1 MQQIKTI
8 IYTIL
13 IISTQLLFAQN
24 SGEKEKSAAR
34 RFADS
39 LYYIHTIKP
48 TLKNNQNIK
57 DTSNTSNT
65 TDTKIDLKK
74 TSEAKTDVKST
85 YTSDNAKIPSSTLYE
100 STWYNERVKVPNFSF
115 KDIPDEI
122 VLRLIDPDKG
132 QNFCFPIKKRKSSS
146 YGWRWGRPH
155 SGIDIALK
163 VGDSIY
169 AAFDGVVRLAKYN
182 GGYGNCIVIRHH
194 NNLETL
200 YGHLSKISVKI
211 GQEVKAGDVIGL
223 GGNTGRSTGPH
234 LHFECRL
241 MYACFDPEWIFDL
254 ETYNIKTSFLRI
266 DKTYF
271 GVESSQQK
279 ANKKQQKSKLSKVDT
294 YFEGK
299 PYISPNTL
307 IAKEMERVKKGEI
320 PQYNFK
326 SQKQNTNTKAGHQY
340 IVAKK
345 GERLKDIA
353 KRFKITLEELKKLN
367 PTIKDNVLKEKTK
380 IRIK

>member
-1 MQQIKTI
+1 MNSRKLIL
-8 IYTIL
+8 YTVL
-13 IISTQLLFAQN
+13 FLASFVSFAQN
-24 SGEKEKSAAR
+24 SEKKEKSAAR

-39 LYYIHTIKP
+39 LYYVHSIKP
-48 TLKNNQNIK
+48 QQKQQQKQEENA
-57 DTSNTSNT
+57 
-65 TDTKIDLKK
+65 KIDLSK
-74 TSEAKTDVKST
+74 TKDAKTNVKSA
-85 YTSDNAKIPSSTLYE
+85 YTSKSAKIPSSTLYE
-100 STWYNERVKVPNFSF
+100 STWYNERVKVPTFSF
-115 KDIPDEI
+115 RDVPDEI

-132 QNFCFPIKKRKSSS
+132 QNFCFPIKKIKSSS

-155 SGIDIALK
+155 SGIDIALN
-163 VGDSIY
+163 VGDPIH

-182 GGYGNCIVIRHH
+182 GGYGNCIVIRHY

-200 YGHLSKISVKI
+200 YGHLSKINVKV

-254 ETYNIKTSFLRI
+254 ETYSIKTSFLRI

-279 ANKKQQKSKLSKVDT
+279 ANRKTQKSKLSKVDKC
-294 YFEGK
+294 FENK
-299 PYISPNTL
+299 PYISPSTL
-307 IAKEMERVKKGEI
+307 IAKERKKIKAGEI
-320 PQYNFK
+320 PQY
-326 SQKQNTNTKAGHQY
+326 SVQTQKNDSSTKAGQQF
-340 IVAKK
+340 IVGNK
-345 GERLKDIA
+345 GEKLKDIA
-353 KRFKITLEELKKLN
+353 KRFNIPLESLKKMN
-367 PTIKDNVLKEKTK
+367 PSIKTTTLKEKTK

>member
-1 MQQIKTI
+1 MNSKKLIL
-8 IYTIL
+8 YTVL
-13 IISTQLLFAQN
+13 FLASFVSFAQN
-24 SGEKEKSAAR
+24 SEKKEKSAAR

-39 LYYIHTIKP
+39 LYYVHSIKP
-48 TLKNNQNIK
+48 QQKQQQKQEENA
-57 DTSNTSNT
+57 
-65 TDTKIDLKK
+65 KIDLSK
-74 TSEAKTDVKST
+74 TKDAKTNVKSA
-85 YTSDNAKIPSSTLYE
+85 YTSKNAKIPSSTLYE
-100 STWYNERVKVPNFSF
+100 STWYNERVKVPTFSF
-115 KDIPDEI
+115 KDVPDEI

-132 QNFCFPIKKRKSSS
+132 QNFCFPIKKIKSSS

-155 SGIDIALK
+155 SGIDIALN
-163 VGDSIY
+163 VGDPIH

-182 GGYGNCIVIRHH
+182 GGYGNCIVIRHY

-200 YGHLSKISVKI
+200 YGHLSKINVKV

-254 ETYNIKTSFLRI
+254 ETYSIKTSFLRI

-271 GVESSQQK
+271 GVESSQQR
-279 ANKKQQKSKLSKVDT
+279 ANKKTQKSKLSKVDKC
-294 YFEGK
+294 FENK

-307 IAKEMERVKKGEI
+307 IAKERKKIKAGEI
-320 PQYNFK
+320 PQY
-326 SQKQNTNTKAGHQY
+326 SVQTQKNDSSTKAGQQF
-340 IVAKK
+340 IVGNK
-345 GERLKDIA
+345 GEKLKDIA
-353 KRFKITLEELKKLN
+353 KRFNIPLESLKKMN
-367 PTIKDNVLKEKTK
+367 PNIKTTTLKEKTK

>member
-1 MQQIKTI
+1 MNSRKLIL
-8 IYTIL
+8 YTVL
-13 IISTQLLFAQN
+13 FLASFVSFAQN
-24 SGEKEKSAAR
+24 SEKKEKSAAR

-39 LYYIHTIKP
+39 LYYVHSIKP
-48 TLKNNQNIK
+48 QQKQQQKQEENA
-57 DTSNTSNT
+57 
-65 TDTKIDLKK
+65 KIDLSK
-74 TSEAKTDVKST
+74 TKDAKTNVKSA
-85 YTSDNAKIPSSTLYE
+85 YTSKSAKIPSSTLYE
-100 STWYNERVKVPNFSF
+100 STWYNERVKVPTFSF
-115 KDIPDEI
+115 RDVPDEI

-132 QNFCFPIKKRKSSS
+132 QNFCFPIKKIKSSS

-155 SGIDIALK
+155 SGIDIALN
-163 VGDSIY
+163 VGDPIH

-182 GGYGNCIVIRHH
+182 GGYGNCIVIRHY

-200 YGHLSKISVKI
+200 YGHLSKINVKV

-254 ETYNIKTSFLRI
+254 ETYSIKTSFLRI

-279 ANKKQQKSKLSKVDT
+279 ANKKTQKSKLSKVDKC
-294 YFEGK
+294 FENK
-299 PYISPNTL
+299 PYISPSTL
-307 IAKEMERVKKGEI
+307 IAKERKKIKAGEI
-320 PQYNFK
+320 PQY
-326 SQKQNTNTKAGHQY
+326 SVQTQKNDSSTKAGQQF
-340 IVAKK
+340 IVGNK
-345 GERLKDIA
+345 GEKLKDIA
-353 KRFKITLEELKKLN
+353 KRFNIPLESLKKMN
-367 PTIKDNVLKEKTK
+367 PNIKTTTLKEKTK

>member
-1 MQQIKTI
+1 MNSRKLIL
-8 IYTIL
+8 YTVL
-13 IISTQLLFAQN
+13 FLASFVSFAQN
-24 SGEKEKSAAR
+24 SEKKEKSAAR

-39 LYYIHTIKP
+39 LYYVHSIKP
-48 TLKNNQNIK
+48 QQKQQQKQEENA
-57 DTSNTSNT
+57 
-65 TDTKIDLKK
+65 KIDLSK
-74 TSEAKTDVKST
+74 TKDAKTNVKSA
-85 YTSDNAKIPSSTLYE
+85 YTSKSAKIPSSTLYE
-100 STWYNERVKVPNFSF
+100 STWYNERVKVPTFSF
-115 KDIPDEI
+115 RDVPDEI

-132 QNFCFPIKKRKSSS
+132 QNFCFPIKKIKSSS

-155 SGIDIALK
+155 SGIDIALN
-163 VGDSIY
+163 VGDPIH

-182 GGYGNCIVIRHH
+182 GGYGNCIVIRHY

-200 YGHLSKISVKI
+200 YGHLSKINVKV

-254 ETYNIKTSFLRI
+254 ETYSIKTSFLRI

-279 ANKKQQKSKLSKVDT
+279 ANKKTQKSKLSKVDKC
-294 YFEGK
+294 FENK

-307 IAKEMERVKKGEI
+307 IAKERKKIKAGEI
-320 PQYNFK
+320 PQY
-326 SQKQNTNTKAGHQY
+326 SVQTQKNDSSTKAGQQF
-340 IVAKK
+340 IVGNK
-345 GERLKDIA
+345 GEKLKDIA
-353 KRFKITLEELKKLN
+353 KRFNIPLESLKKMN
-367 PTIKDNVLKEKTK
+367 PSIKTTTLKEKTK

>member
-1 MQQIKTI
+1 MNSKKLIL
-8 IYTIL
+8 YTVL
-13 IISTQLLFAQN
+13 FLASFVSFAQN
-24 SGEKEKSAAR
+24 SEKKEKSAAR

-39 LYYIHTIKP
+39 LYYVHSIKP
-48 TLKNNQNIK
+48 QQKQQQKQEENA
-57 DTSNTSNT
+57 
-65 TDTKIDLKK
+65 KIDLSK
-74 TSEAKTDVKST
+74 TKDAKTNVKSA
-85 YTSDNAKIPSSTLYE
+85 YTSKSAKIPSSTLYE
-100 STWYNERVKVPNFSF
+100 STWYNERVKVPTFSF
-115 KDIPDEI
+115 RDVPDEI

-132 QNFCFPIKKRKSSS
+132 QNFCFPIKKIKSSS

-155 SGIDIALK
+155 SGIDIALN
-163 VGDSIY
+163 VGDPIH

-182 GGYGNCIVIRHH
+182 GGYGNCIVIRHY

-200 YGHLSKISVKI
+200 YGHLSKINVKV

-254 ETYNIKTSFLRI
+254 ETYSIKTSFLRI

-279 ANKKQQKSKLSKVDT
+279 ANKKTQKSKLSKVDK
-294 YFEGK
+294 YFENK

-307 IAKEMERVKKGEI
+307 IAKERKKIKAGEI
-320 PQYNFK
+320 PQY
-326 SQKQNTNTKAGHQY
+326 SVQTQKNNSSTKAGQQF
-340 IVAKK
+340 IVGNK
-345 GERLKDIA
+345 GEKLKDIA
-353 KRFKITLEELKKLN
+353 KRFNIPLESLKKMN
-367 PTIKDNVLKEKTK
+367 PSIKTTTLKEKTK

>member
-1 MQQIKTI
+1 MNSKKLIL
-8 IYTIL
+8 YTVL
-13 IISTQLLFAQN
+13 FLASFVSFAQN
-24 SGEKEKSAAR
+24 SEKKEKSAAR

-39 LYYIHTIKP
+39 LYYIHSIKP
-48 TLKNNQNIK
+48 QQKQQQKQEENA
-57 DTSNTSNT
+57 
-65 TDTKIDLKK
+65 KIDLSK
-74 TSEAKTDVKST
+74 TKEAKTNVKSA
-85 YTSDNAKIPSSTLYE
+85 YTSKSAKIPSSTLYE
-100 STWYNERVKVPNFSF
+100 STWYNERVKVPTFSF
-115 KDIPDEI
+115 RDVPDEI

-132 QNFCFPIKKRKSSS
+132 QNFCFPIKKIKSSS

-155 SGIDIALK
+155 SGIDIALN
-163 VGDSIY
+163 VGDPIH

-182 GGYGNCIVIRHH
+182 GGYGNCIVIRHY

-200 YGHLSKISVKI
+200 YGHLSKINVKV

-254 ETYNIKTSFLRI
+254 ETYSIKTSFLRI

-279 ANKKQQKSKLSKVDT
+279 ANKKTQKSKLSKVDKC
-294 YFEGK
+294 FENK

-307 IAKEMERVKKGEI
+307 IAKERKKIKAGEI
-320 PQYNFK
+320 PQY
-326 SQKQNTNTKAGHQY
+326 SVQTQKNDSSTKAGQQF
-340 IVAKK
+340 IVGNK
-345 GERLKDIA
+345 GEKLKDIA
-353 KRFKITLEELKKLN
+353 KRFNIPLESLKKMN
-367 PTIKDNVLKEKTK
+367 PNIKTTTLKEKTK

>member
-1 MQQIKTI
+1 MNIQKI
-8 IYTIL
+8 ILYLT
-13 IISTQLLFAQN
+13 LLLVSVFSFAQN
-24 SGEKEKSAAR
+24 NEKKEKSAAR

-48 TLKNNQNIK
+48 QKQQEKKQELEG
-57 DTSNTSNT
+57 
-65 TDTKIDLKK
+65 KIDLTK
-74 TSEAKTDVKST
+74 TQEAKTNIKPNFITNDS
-85 YTSDNAKIPSSTLYE
+85 KIPSSTLYE
-100 STWYNERVKVPNFSF
+100 STWYTERVKVPNFSI
-115 KDIPDEI
+115 KNVPDEV
-122 VLRLIDPDKG
+122 VLRLINPDKG

-155 SGIDIALK
+155 SGIDIALN
-163 VGDSIY
+163 VGDSIH

-182 GGYGNCIVIRHH
+182 GGYGNCIVIRHY

-200 YGHLSKISVKI
+200 YGHLSKINVKV

-271 GVESSQQK
+271 GVESSEQK
-279 ANKKQQKSKLSKVDT
+279 ANKKTQKSKLSKVNV
-294 YFEGK
+294 YFENK
-299 PYISPNTL
+299 PYIKPATI
-307 IAKEMERVKKGEI
+307 IAKEMARIKKGEI
-320 PQYNFK
+320 PQYNVRTSK
-326 SQKQNTNTKAGHQY
+326 SNQSNRAGQQF

-353 KRFKITLEELKKLN
+353 RRFKVSFEELKKMN
-367 PTIKDNVLKEKTK
+367 PTIKTNVLQEETK

>member
-1 MQQIKTI
+1 MNSKKLIL
-8 IYTIL
+8 YTVL
-13 IISTQLLFAQN
+13 FLASFVSFAQN
-24 SGEKEKSAAR
+24 SEKKEKSAAR

-39 LYYIHTIKP
+39 LYYVHSIKP
-48 TLKNNQNIK
+48 QQKQQQKQEENA
-57 DTSNTSNT
+57 
-65 TDTKIDLKK
+65 KIDLSK
-74 TSEAKTDVKST
+74 TKEAKTNVKSA
-85 YTSDNAKIPSSTLYE
+85 YTSKSAKIPSSTLYE
-100 STWYNERVKVPNFSF
+100 STWYNERVKVPTFSF
-115 KDIPDEI
+115 RDVPDEI

-132 QNFCFPIKKRKSSS
+132 QNFCFPIKKIKSSS

-155 SGIDIALK
+155 SGIDIALN
-163 VGDSIY
+163 VGDPIH

-182 GGYGNCIVIRHH
+182 GGYGNCIVIRHY

-200 YGHLSKISVKI
+200 YGHLSKINVKV

-254 ETYNIKTSFLRI
+254 ETYSIKTSFLRI

-279 ANKKQQKSKLSKVDT
+279 ANKKTQKSKLSKVDKC
-294 YFEGK
+294 FENK
-299 PYISPNTL
+299 PYISPSTL
-307 IAKEMERVKKGEI
+307 IAKERKKIKAGEI
-320 PQYNFK
+320 PQY
-326 SQKQNTNTKAGHQY
+326 SVQTQKNDSSTKAGQQF
-340 IVAKK
+340 IVGNK
-345 GERLKDIA
+345 GEKLKDIA
-353 KRFKITLEELKKLN
+353 KRFNIPLESLKKMN
-367 PTIKDNVLKEKTK
+367 PNIKTTTLKEKTK

>member
-1 MQQIKTI
+1 MNSKKLIL
-8 IYTIL
+8 YTVL
-13 IISTQLLFAQN
+13 FLASFVSFAQN
-24 SGEKEKSAAR
+24 SEKKEKSAAR

-39 LYYIHTIKP
+39 LYYVHSIKP
-48 TLKNNQNIK
+48 QQKQQQKQEENA
-57 DTSNTSNT
+57 
-65 TDTKIDLKK
+65 KIDLSK
-74 TSEAKTDVKST
+74 TKDAKTNVKSA
-85 YTSDNAKIPSSTLYE
+85 YTSKSAKIPSSTLYE
-100 STWYNERVKVPNFSF
+100 STWYNERVKVPTFSF
-115 KDIPDEI
+115 RDVPDEI

-132 QNFCFPIKKRKSSS
+132 QNFCFPIKKIKSSS

-155 SGIDIALK
+155 SGIDIALN
-163 VGDSIY
+163 VGDPIH

-182 GGYGNCIVIRHH
+182 GGYGNCIVIRHY

-200 YGHLSKISVKI
+200 YGHLSKINVKV

-254 ETYNIKTSFLRI
+254 ETYSIKTSFLRI

-279 ANKKQQKSKLSKVDT
+279 ANKKTQKSKLSKVDKC
-294 YFEGK
+294 FENK

-307 IAKEMERVKKGEI
+307 IAKERKKIKAGEI
-320 PQYNFK
+320 PQY
-326 SQKQNTNTKAGHQY
+326 SVQTQKNNSSTKAGQQF
-340 IVAKK
+340 IVGNK
-345 GERLKDIA
+345 GEKLKDIA
-353 KRFKITLEELKKLN
+353 KRFNIPLESLKKMN
-367 PTIKDNVLKEKTK
+367 PNIKTTTLKEKTK

>member
-1 MQQIKTI
+1 MNSKKLIL
-8 IYTIL
+8 YTVL
-13 IISTQLLFAQN
+13 FLASFVSFAQN
-24 SGEKEKSAAR
+24 SEKKEKSAAR

-39 LYYIHTIKP
+39 LYYVHSIKP
-48 TLKNNQNIK
+48 QQKQQQKQEENA
-57 DTSNTSNT
+57 
-65 TDTKIDLKK
+65 KIDLSK
-74 TSEAKTDVKST
+74 TKDAKTNVKSA
-85 YTSDNAKIPSSTLYE
+85 YTSKSAKIPSSTLYE
-100 STWYNERVKVPNFSF
+100 STWYNERVKVPTFSF
-115 KDIPDEI
+115 RDVPDEI

-132 QNFCFPIKKRKSSS
+132 QNFCFPIKKIKSSS

-155 SGIDIALK
+155 SGIDIALN
-163 VGDSIY
+163 VGDPIH

-182 GGYGNCIVIRHH
+182 GGYGNCIVIRHY

-200 YGHLSKISVKI
+200 YGHLSKINVKV

-254 ETYNIKTSFLRI
+254 ETYSIKTSFLRI

-279 ANKKQQKSKLSKVDT
+279 ANKKTQKSKLSKVDK
-294 YFEGK
+294 YFENK
-299 PYISPNTL
+299 PYISPSTL
-307 IAKEMERVKKGEI
+307 IAKERKKIKAGEI
-320 PQYNFK
+320 PQY
-326 SQKQNTNTKAGHQY
+326 SVQTQKNDSSTKAGQQF
-340 IVAKK
+340 IVGNK
-345 GERLKDIA
+345 GEKLKDIA
-353 KRFKITLEELKKLN
+353 KRFNIPLESLKKMN
-367 PTIKDNVLKEKTK
+367 PSIKTTTLKEKTK

>member
-1 MQQIKTI
+1 MNSKKLIL
-8 IYTIL
+8 YTVL
-13 IISTQLLFAQN
+13 FLASFVSFAQN
-24 SGEKEKSAAR
+24 SEKKEKSAAR

-39 LYYIHTIKP
+39 LYYVHSIKP
-48 TLKNNQNIK
+48 QQKQQQKQEENA
-57 DTSNTSNT
+57 
-65 TDTKIDLKK
+65 KIDLSK
-74 TSEAKTDVKST
+74 TKDAKTNVKSA
-85 YTSDNAKIPSSTLYE
+85 YTSKNAKIPSSTLYE
-100 STWYNERVKVPNFSF
+100 STWYNERVKVPTFSF
-115 KDIPDEI
+115 RDVPDEI

-132 QNFCFPIKKRKSSS
+132 QNFCFPIKKIKSSS

-155 SGIDIALK
+155 SGIDIALN
-163 VGDSIY
+163 VGDPIH

-182 GGYGNCIVIRHH
+182 GGYGNCIVIRHY

-200 YGHLSKISVKI
+200 YGHLSKINVKV

-254 ETYNIKTSFLRI
+254 ETYSIKTSFLRI

-279 ANKKQQKSKLSKVDT
+279 ANKKTQKSKLSKVDKC
-294 YFEGK
+294 FENK

-307 IAKEMERVKKGEI
+307 IAKERKKIKAGEI
-320 PQYNFK
+320 PQY
-326 SQKQNTNTKAGHQY
+326 SVQTQKNESSTKAGQQF
-340 IVAKK
+340 IVGNK
-345 GERLKDIA
+345 GEKLKDIA
-353 KRFKITLEELKKLN
+353 KRFNIPLESLKKMN
-367 PTIKDNVLKEKTK
+367 PSIKTTTLKEKTK

>member
-1 MQQIKTI
+1 MNNKRL
-8 IYTIL
+8 IL
-13 IISTQLLFAQN
+13 YLTVLLLSVVSFAQN
-24 SGEKEKSAAR
+24 NEKKEKSASR

-39 LYYIHTIKP
+39 LYYVHSIKP
-48 TLKNNQNIK
+48 QQKQQQKQEENA
-57 DTSNTSNT
+57 
-65 TDTKIDLKK
+65 KIDLSK
-74 TSEAKTDVKST
+74 TKDAKTNVKSA
-85 YTSDNAKIPSSTLYE
+85 YTSKSAKIPSSTLYE
-100 STWYNERVKVPNFSF
+100 STWYNERVKVPTFSF
-115 KDIPDEI
+115 RDVPDEI

-132 QNFCFPIKKRKSSS
+132 QNFCFPIKKIKSSS

-155 SGIDIALK
+155 SGIDIALN
-163 VGDSIY
+163 VGDPIH

-182 GGYGNCIVIRHH
+182 GGYGNCIVIRHY

-200 YGHLSKISVKI
+200 YGHLSKINVKV

-254 ETYNIKTSFLRI
+254 ETYSIKTSFLRI

-279 ANKKQQKSKLSKVDT
+279 ANKKTQKSKLSKVDK
-294 YFEGK
+294 YFENK
-299 PYISPNTL
+299 PYISPSTL
-307 IAKEMERVKKGEI
+307 IAKERKKIKAGEI
-320 PQYNFK
+320 PQY
-326 SQKQNTNTKAGHQY
+326 SVQTQKNDSSTKAGQQF
-340 IVAKK
+340 IVGNK
-345 GERLKDIA
+345 GEKLKDIA
-353 KRFKITLEELKKLN
+353 KRFNIPLESLKKMN
-367 PTIKDNVLKEKTK
+367 PNIKTTTLKEKTK

>member
-1 MQQIKTI
+1 MNNKKL
-8 IYTIL
+8 IL
-13 IISTQLLFAQN
+13 YLALLLVSIFSFAQN
-24 SGEKEKSAAR
+24 NEKKEKSAAR

-39 LYYIHTIKP
+39 LYYVHSIKP
-48 TLKNNQNIK
+48 QQKQQQKQEENA
-57 DTSNTSNT
+57 
-65 TDTKIDLKK
+65 KIDLSK
-74 TSEAKTDVKST
+74 TKDAKTNVKSA
-85 YTSDNAKIPSSTLYE
+85 YTSKSAKIPSSTLYE
-100 STWYNERVKVPNFSF
+100 STWYNERVKVPTFSF
-115 KDIPDEI
+115 RDVPDEI

-132 QNFCFPIKKRKSSS
+132 QNFCFPIKKIKSSS

-155 SGIDIALK
+155 SGIDIALN
-163 VGDSIY
+163 VGDPIH

-182 GGYGNCIVIRHH
+182 GGYGNCIVIRHY

-200 YGHLSKISVKI
+200 YGHLSKINVKV

-254 ETYNIKTSFLRI
+254 ETYSIKTSFLRI

-279 ANKKQQKSKLSKVDT
+279 ANKKTQKSKLSKVDK
-294 YFEGK
+294 YFENK

-307 IAKEMERVKKGEI
+307 IAKERKKIKAGEI
-320 PQYNFK
+320 PQY
-326 SQKQNTNTKAGHQY
+326 SVQTQKNDSSTKAGQQF
-340 IVAKK
+340 IVGNK
-345 GERLKDIA
+345 GEKLKDIA
-353 KRFKITLEELKKLN
+353 KRFNIPLESLKKMN
-367 PTIKDNVLKEKTK
+367 PNIKTTTLKEKTK

>member
-1 MQQIKTI
+1 MNSRKLIL
-8 IYTIL
+8 YTVL
-13 IISTQLLFAQN
+13 FLASFVSFAQN
-24 SGEKEKSAAR
+24 SEKKEKSAAR

-39 LYYIHTIKP
+39 LYYVHSIKP
-48 TLKNNQNIK
+48 QQKQQQKQEENA
-57 DTSNTSNT
+57 
-65 TDTKIDLKK
+65 KIDLSK
-74 TSEAKTDVKST
+74 TKEAKTNVKSA
-85 YTSDNAKIPSSTLYE
+85 YTSKNAKIPSSTLYE
-100 STWYNERVKVPNFSF
+100 STWYNERVKVPTFSF
-115 KDIPDEI
+115 RDVPDEI

-132 QNFCFPIKKRKSSS
+132 QNFCFPIKKIKSSS

-155 SGIDIALK
+155 SGIDIALN
-163 VGDSIY
+163 VGDPIH

-182 GGYGNCIVIRHH
+182 GGYGNCIVIRHY

-200 YGHLSKISVKI
+200 YGHLSKINVKV

-254 ETYNIKTSFLRI
+254 ETYSIKTSFLRI

-279 ANKKQQKSKLSKVDT
+279 ANKKTQKSKLSKVDKC
-294 YFEGK
+294 FENK

-307 IAKEMERVKKGEI
+307 IAKERKKIKAGEI
-320 PQYNFK
+320 PQY
-326 SQKQNTNTKAGHQY
+326 SVQTQKNDSSTKAGQQF
-340 IVAKK
+340 IVGNK
-345 GERLKDIA
+345 GEKLKDIA
-353 KRFKITLEELKKLN
+353 KRFNIPLESLKKMN
-367 PTIKDNVLKEKTK
+367 PSIKTTTLKEKTK

>member
-1 MQQIKTI
+1 MNSRKLIL
-8 IYTIL
+8 YTVL
-13 IISTQLLFAQN
+13 FLASFVSFAQN
-24 SGEKEKSAAR
+24 SEKKEKSAAR

-39 LYYIHTIKP
+39 LYYVHSIKP
-48 TLKNNQNIK
+48 QQKQQQKQEENA
-57 DTSNTSNT
+57 
-65 TDTKIDLKK
+65 KIDLSK
-74 TSEAKTDVKST
+74 TKEAKTNVKSA
-85 YTSDNAKIPSSTLYE
+85 YTSKNAKIPSSTLYE
-100 STWYNERVKVPNFSF
+100 STWYNERVKVPTFSF
-115 KDIPDEI
+115 KDVPDEI

-132 QNFCFPIKKRKSSS
+132 QNFCFPIKKIKSSS

-155 SGIDIALK
+155 SGIDIALN
-163 VGDSIY
+163 VGDPIH

-182 GGYGNCIVIRHH
+182 GGYGNCIVIRHY

-200 YGHLSKISVKI
+200 YGHLSKINVKV

-254 ETYNIKTSFLRI
+254 ETYSIKTSFLRI

-279 ANKKQQKSKLSKVDT
+279 ANKKTQKSKLSKVDKC
-294 YFEGK
+294 FENK

-307 IAKEMERVKKGEI
+307 IAKERKKIKAGEI
-320 PQYNFK
+320 PQY
-326 SQKQNTNTKAGHQY
+326 SVQTQKNNSSTKAGQQF
-340 IVAKK
+340 IVGNK
-345 GERLKDIA
+345 GEKLKDIA
-353 KRFKITLEELKKLN
+353 KRFNIPLESLKKMN
-367 PTIKDNVLKEKTK
+367 PNIKTTTLKEKTK

>member
-1 MQQIKTI
+1 MNSRKLIL
-8 IYTIL
+8 YTVL
-13 IISTQLLFAQN
+13 FLASFVSFAQN
-24 SGEKEKSAAR
+24 SEKKEKSAAR

-39 LYYIHTIKP
+39 LYYVHSIKP
-48 TLKNNQNIK
+48 QQKQQQKQEENA
-57 DTSNTSNT
+57 
-65 TDTKIDLKK
+65 KIDLSK
-74 TSEAKTDVKST
+74 TKDAKTNVKSA
-85 YTSDNAKIPSSTLYE
+85 YTSKSAKIPSSTLYE
-100 STWYNERVKVPNFSF
+100 STWYNERVKVPTFSF
-115 KDIPDEI
+115 RDVPDEI

-132 QNFCFPIKKRKSSS
+132 QNFCFPIKKIKSSS

-155 SGIDIALK
+155 SGIDIALN
-163 VGDSIY
+163 VGDPIH

-182 GGYGNCIVIRHH
+182 GGYGNCIVIRHY

-200 YGHLSKISVKI
+200 YGHLSKINVKV

-254 ETYNIKTSFLRI
+254 ETYSIKTSFLRI

-279 ANKKQQKSKLSKVDT
+279 ANRKTQKSKLSKVDKC
-294 YFEGK
+294 FENK

-307 IAKEMERVKKGEI
+307 IAKERKKIKAGEI
-320 PQYNFK
+320 PQY
-326 SQKQNTNTKAGHQY
+326 SVQTQKNDSSTKAGQQF
-340 IVAKK
+340 IVGNK
-345 GERLKDIA
+345 GEKLKDIA
-353 KRFKITLEELKKLN
+353 KRFNIPLESLKKMN
-367 PTIKDNVLKEKTK
+367 PSIKTTTLKEKTK

>member
-1 MQQIKTI
+1 MNSRKLIL
-8 IYTIL
+8 YTVL
-13 IISTQLLFAQN
+13 FLASFVSFAQN
-24 SGEKEKSAAR
+24 SEKKEKSAAR

-39 LYYIHTIKP
+39 LYYVHSIKP
-48 TLKNNQNIK
+48 QQKQQQKQEENA
-57 DTSNTSNT
+57 
-65 TDTKIDLKK
+65 KIDLSK
-74 TSEAKTDVKST
+74 TKEAKTNVKSA
-85 YTSDNAKIPSSTLYE
+85 YTSKSAKIPSSTLYE
-100 STWYNERVKVPNFSF
+100 STWYNERVKVPTFSF
-115 KDIPDEI
+115 RDVPDEI

-132 QNFCFPIKKRKSSS
+132 QNFCFPIKKIKSSS

-155 SGIDIALK
+155 SGIDIALN
-163 VGDSIY
+163 VGDPIH

-182 GGYGNCIVIRHH
+182 GGYGNCIVIRHY

-200 YGHLSKISVKI
+200 YGHLSKINVKV

-254 ETYNIKTSFLRI
+254 ETYSIKTSFLRI

-279 ANKKQQKSKLSKVDT
+279 ANKKTQKSKLSKVDKC
-294 YFEGK
+294 FENK

-307 IAKEMERVKKGEI
+307 IAKERKKIKAGEI
-320 PQYNFK
+320 PQY
-326 SQKQNTNTKAGHQY
+326 SVQTQKNDSSTKAGQQF
-340 IVAKK
+340 IVGNK
-345 GERLKDIA
+345 GEKLKDIA
-353 KRFKITLEELKKLN
+353 KRFNIPLESLKKMN
-367 PTIKDNVLKEKTK
+367 PNIKTTTLKEKTK

>member
-1 MQQIKTI
+1 MNSKKLIL
-8 IYTIL
+8 YTVL
-13 IISTQLLFAQN
+13 FLASFVSFAQN
-24 SGEKEKSAAR
+24 SEKKEKSAAR

-39 LYYIHTIKP
+39 LYYIHSIKP
-48 TLKNNQNIK
+48 QQKQQQKQEENA
-57 DTSNTSNT
+57 
-65 TDTKIDLKK
+65 KIDLSK
-74 TSEAKTDVKST
+74 TKEAKTNVKSA
-85 YTSDNAKIPSSTLYE
+85 YTSKNAKIPSSTLYE
-100 STWYNERVKVPNFSF
+100 STWYNERVKVPTFSF
-115 KDIPDEI
+115 RDVPDEI

-132 QNFCFPIKKRKSSS
+132 QNFCFPIKKIKSSS

-155 SGIDIALK
+155 SGIDIALN
-163 VGDSIY
+163 VGDPIH

-182 GGYGNCIVIRHH
+182 GGYGNCIVIRHY

-200 YGHLSKISVKI
+200 YGHLSKINVKV

-254 ETYNIKTSFLRI
+254 ETYSIKTSFLRI

-279 ANKKQQKSKLSKVDT
+279 ANKKTQKSKLSKVDKC
-294 YFEGK
+294 FENK
-299 PYISPNTL
+299 PYISPSTL
-307 IAKEMERVKKGEI
+307 IAKERKKIKAGEI
-320 PQYNFK
+320 PQY
-326 SQKQNTNTKAGHQY
+326 SVQTQKNDSSTKAGQQF
-340 IVAKK
+340 IVGNK
-345 GERLKDIA
+345 GEKLKDIA
-353 KRFKITLEELKKLN
+353 KRFNIPLESLKKMN
-367 PTIKDNVLKEKTK
+367 PNIKTTTLKEKTK

>member
-1 MQQIKTI
+1 MNSRKLIL
-8 IYTIL
+8 YTVL
-13 IISTQLLFAQN
+13 FLASFVSFAQN
-24 SGEKEKSAAR
+24 SEKKEKSAAR

-39 LYYIHTIKP
+39 LYYVHSIKP
-48 TLKNNQNIK
+48 QQKQQQKQEENA
-57 DTSNTSNT
+57 
-65 TDTKIDLKK
+65 KIDLSK
-74 TSEAKTDVKST
+74 TKDAKTNVKSA
-85 YTSDNAKIPSSTLYE
+85 YTSKSAKIPSSTLYE
-100 STWYNERVKVPNFSF
+100 STWYNERVKVPTFSF
-115 KDIPDEI
+115 RDVPDEI

-132 QNFCFPIKKRKSSS
+132 QNFCFPIKKIKSSS

-155 SGIDIALK
+155 SGIDIALN
-163 VGDSIY
+163 VGDPIH

-182 GGYGNCIVIRHH
+182 GGYGNCIVIRHY

-200 YGHLSKISVKI
+200 YGHLSKINVKV

-254 ETYNIKTSFLRI
+254 ETYSIKTSFLRI

-279 ANKKQQKSKLSKVDT
+279 ANKKTQKSKLSKVDKC
-294 YFEGK
+294 FENK

-307 IAKEMERVKKGEI
+307 IAKERKKIKAGEI
-320 PQYNFK
+320 PQY
-326 SQKQNTNTKAGHQY
+326 SVQTQKNDSSTKAGQQF
-340 IVAKK
+340 IVGNK
-345 GERLKDIA
+345 GEKLKDIA
-353 KRFKITLEELKKLN
+353 KRFNIPLESLKKMN
-367 PTIKDNVLKEKTK
+367 PNIKTTTLKEKTK

>member
-1 MQQIKTI
+1 MNSKKLIL
-8 IYTIL
+8 YTVL
-13 IISTQLLFAQN
+13 FLASFVSFAQN
-24 SGEKEKSAAR
+24 SEKKEKSAAR

-39 LYYIHTIKP
+39 LYYVHSIKP
-48 TLKNNQNIK
+48 QQKQQQKQEENA
-57 DTSNTSNT
+57 
-65 TDTKIDLKK
+65 KIDLSK
-74 TSEAKTDVKST
+74 TKDAKTNVKSA
-85 YTSDNAKIPSSTLYE
+85 YTSKSAKIPSSTLYE
-100 STWYNERVKVPNFSF
+100 STWYNERVKVPTFSF
-115 KDIPDEI
+115 WDVPDEI

-132 QNFCFPIKKRKSSS
+132 QNFCFPIKKIKSSS

-155 SGIDIALK
+155 SGIDIALN
-163 VGDSIY
+163 VGDPIH

-182 GGYGNCIVIRHH
+182 GGYGNCIVIRHY

-200 YGHLSKISVKI
+200 YGHLSKINVKV

-254 ETYNIKTSFLRI
+254 ETYSIKTSFLRI

-279 ANKKQQKSKLSKVDT
+279 ANKKTQKSKLSKVDKC
-294 YFEGK
+294 FENK

-307 IAKEMERVKKGEI
+307 IAKERKKIKAGEI
-320 PQYNFK
+320 PQY
-326 SQKQNTNTKAGHQY
+326 SVQTQKNDSSTKAGQQF
-340 IVAKK
+340 IVGNK
-345 GERLKDIA
+345 GEKLKDIA
-353 KRFKITLEELKKLN
+353 KRFNIPLESLKKMN
-367 PTIKDNVLKEKTK
+367 PNIKTTTLKEKTK

>member
-1 MQQIKTI
+1 MNSKKLIL
-8 IYTIL
+8 YTVL
-13 IISTQLLFAQN
+13 FLASFVSFAQN
-24 SGEKEKSAAR
+24 SEKKEKSAAR

-39 LYYIHTIKP
+39 LYYVHSIKP
-48 TLKNNQNIK
+48 QQKQQQKQEENA
-57 DTSNTSNT
+57 
-65 TDTKIDLKK
+65 KIDLSK
-74 TSEAKTDVKST
+74 TKEAKTNVKSA
-85 YTSDNAKIPSSTLYE
+85 YTSKNAKIPSSTLYE
-100 STWYNERVKVPNFSF
+100 STWYNERVKVPTFSF
-115 KDIPDEI
+115 RDVPDEI

-132 QNFCFPIKKRKSSS
+132 QNFCFPIKKIKSSS

-155 SGIDIALK
+155 SGIDIALN
-163 VGDSIY
+163 VGDPIH

-182 GGYGNCIVIRHH
+182 GGYGNCIVIRHY

-200 YGHLSKISVKI
+200 YGHLSKINVKV

-254 ETYNIKTSFLRI
+254 ETYSIKTSFLRI

-279 ANKKQQKSKLSKVDT
+279 ANKKTQKSKLSKVDKC
-294 YFEGK
+294 FENK
-299 PYISPNTL
+299 PYISPSTL
-307 IAKEMERVKKGEI
+307 IAKERKKIKAGEI
-320 PQYNFK
+320 PQY
-326 SQKQNTNTKAGHQY
+326 SVQTQKNDSSTKAGQQF
-340 IVAKK
+340 IVGNK
-345 GERLKDIA
+345 GEKLKDIA
-353 KRFKITLEELKKLN
+353 KRFNIPLESLKKMN
-367 PTIKDNVLKEKTK
+367 PSIKTTTLKEKTK

>member
-1 MQQIKTI
+1 MNSKKLIL
-8 IYTIL
+8 YTVL
-13 IISTQLLFAQN
+13 FLASFVSFAQN
-24 SGEKEKSAAR
+24 SEKKEKSAAR

-39 LYYIHTIKP
+39 LYYVHSIKP
-48 TLKNNQNIK
+48 QQKQQQKQEENA
-57 DTSNTSNT
+57 
-65 TDTKIDLKK
+65 KIDLSK
-74 TSEAKTDVKST
+74 TKDAKTNVKSA
-85 YTSDNAKIPSSTLYE
+85 YTSKSAKIPSSTLYE
-100 STWYNERVKVPNFSF
+100 STWYNERVKVPTFSF
-115 KDIPDEI
+115 KDVPDEI

-132 QNFCFPIKKRKSSS
+132 QNFCFPIKKIKSSS

-155 SGIDIALK
+155 SGIDIALN
-163 VGDSIY
+163 VGDPIH

-182 GGYGNCIVIRHH
+182 GGYGNCIVIRHY

-200 YGHLSKISVKI
+200 YGHLSKINVKV

-254 ETYNIKTSFLRI
+254 ETYSIKTSFLRI

-279 ANKKQQKSKLSKVDT
+279 ANKKTQKSKLSKVDKC
-294 YFEGK
+294 FENK
-299 PYISPNTL
+299 PYISPSTL
-307 IAKEMERVKKGEI
+307 IAKERKKIKAGEI
-320 PQYNFK
+320 PQY
-326 SQKQNTNTKAGHQY
+326 SVQTQKNDSSTKAGQQF
-340 IVAKK
+340 IVGNK
-345 GERLKDIA
+345 GEKLKDIA
-353 KRFKITLEELKKLN
+353 KRFNIPLESLKKMN
-367 PTIKDNVLKEKTK
+367 PNIKTTTLKEKTK

>member
-1 MQQIKTI
+1 MNSRKLIL
-8 IYTIL
+8 YTVL
-13 IISTQLLFAQN
+13 FLASFVSFAQN
-24 SGEKEKSAAR
+24 SEKKEKSAAR

-39 LYYIHTIKP
+39 LYYVHSIKP
-48 TLKNNQNIK
+48 QQKQQQKQEENA
-57 DTSNTSNT
+57 
-65 TDTKIDLKK
+65 KIDLSK
-74 TSEAKTDVKST
+74 TKDAKTNVKSA
-85 YTSDNAKIPSSTLYE
+85 YTSKSAKIPSSTLYE
-100 STWYNERVKVPNFSF
+100 STWYNERVKVPTFSF
-115 KDIPDEI
+115 RDVPDEI

-132 QNFCFPIKKRKSSS
+132 QNFCFPIKKIKSSS

-155 SGIDIALK
+155 SGIDIALN
-163 VGDSIY
+163 VGDPIH

-182 GGYGNCIVIRHH
+182 GGYGNCIVIRHY

-200 YGHLSKISVKI
+200 YGHLSKINVKV

-254 ETYNIKTSFLRI
+254 ETYSIKTSFLRI

-279 ANKKQQKSKLSKVDT
+279 ANKKTQKSKLSKVDKC
-294 YFEGK
+294 FENK
-299 PYISPNTL
+299 PYISPSTL
-307 IAKEMERVKKGEI
+307 IAKERKKIKAGEI
-320 PQYNFK
+320 PQY
-326 SQKQNTNTKAGHQY
+326 SVQTQKNDSSTKAGQQF
-340 IVAKK
+340 IVGNK
-345 GERLKDIA
+345 GEKLKDIA
-353 KRFKITLEELKKLN
+353 KRFNIPLESLKKMN
-367 PTIKDNVLKEKTK
+367 PSIKTTTLKEKTK

>member
-1 MQQIKTI
+1 MNSKKLLL
-8 IYTIL
+8 YTVL
-13 IISTQLLFAQN
+13 FLASFVSFAQN
-24 SGEKEKSAAR
+24 SEKKEKSAAR

-39 LYYIHTIKP
+39 LYYVHSIKP
-48 TLKNNQNIK
+48 QQKQQQKQEENA
-57 DTSNTSNT
+57 
-65 TDTKIDLKK
+65 KIDLSK
-74 TSEAKTDVKST
+74 TKDAKTNVKSA
-85 YTSDNAKIPSSTLYE
+85 YTSKSAKIPSSTLYE
-100 STWYNERVKVPNFSF
+100 STWYNERVKVPTFSF
-115 KDIPDEI
+115 RDVPDEI

-132 QNFCFPIKKRKSSS
+132 QNFCFPIKKIKSSS

-155 SGIDIALK
+155 SGIDIALN
-163 VGDSIY
+163 VGDPIH

-182 GGYGNCIVIRHH
+182 GGYGNCIVIRHY

-200 YGHLSKISVKI
+200 YGHLSKINVKV

-254 ETYNIKTSFLRI
+254 ETYSIKTSFLRI

-279 ANKKQQKSKLSKVDT
+279 ANRKTQKSKLSKVDKC
-294 YFEGK
+294 FENK
-299 PYISPNTL
+299 PYISPSTL
-307 IAKEMERVKKGEI
+307 IAKERKKIKAGEI
-320 PQYNFK
+320 PQY
-326 SQKQNTNTKAGHQY
+326 SVQTQKNDSSTKAGQQF
-340 IVAKK
+340 IVGNK
-345 GERLKDIA
+345 GEKLKDIA
-353 KRFKITLEELKKLN
+353 KRFNIPLESLKKMN
-367 PTIKDNVLKEKTK
+367 PNIKTTTLKEKTK

>member
-1 MQQIKTI
+1 MNSKKLIL
-8 IYTIL
+8 YTVL
-13 IISTQLLFAQN
+13 FLASFVSFAQN
-24 SGEKEKSAAR
+24 SEKKEKSAAR

-39 LYYIHTIKP
+39 LYYVHSIKP
-48 TLKNNQNIK
+48 QQKQQQKQEENA
-57 DTSNTSNT
+57 
-65 TDTKIDLKK
+65 KIDLSK
-74 TSEAKTDVKST
+74 TKEAKTNVKSA
-85 YTSDNAKIPSSTLYE
+85 YTSKNAKIPSSTLYE
-100 STWYNERVKVPNFSF
+100 STWYNERVKVPTFSF
-115 KDIPDEI
+115 RDVPDEI

-132 QNFCFPIKKRKSSS
+132 QNFCFPIKKIKSSS

-155 SGIDIALK
+155 SGIDIALN
-163 VGDSIY
+163 VGDPIH

-182 GGYGNCIVIRHH
+182 GGYGNCIVIRHY

-200 YGHLSKISVKI
+200 YGHLSKINVKV

-254 ETYNIKTSFLRI
+254 ETYSIKTSFLRI

-279 ANKKQQKSKLSKVDT
+279 ANKKTQKSKLSKVDKC
-294 YFEGK
+294 FENK
-299 PYISPNTL
+299 PYISPSTL
-307 IAKEMERVKKGEI
+307 IAKERKKIKAGEI
-320 PQYNFK
+320 PQY
-326 SQKQNTNTKAGHQY
+326 SVQTQKNDSSTKAGQQF
-340 IVAKK
+340 IVGNK
-345 GERLKDIA
+345 GEKLKDIA
-353 KRFKITLEELKKLN
+353 KRFNIPLESLKKMN
-367 PTIKDNVLKEKTK
+367 PNIKTTTLKEKTK

>member
-1 MQQIKTI
+1 MNSKKLIL
-8 IYTIL
+8 YTVL
-13 IISTQLLFAQN
+13 FLASFVSFAQN
-24 SGEKEKSAAR
+24 SEKKEKSAAR

-39 LYYIHTIKP
+39 LYYVHSIKP
-48 TLKNNQNIK
+48 QQKQQQKQEENA
-57 DTSNTSNT
+57 
-65 TDTKIDLKK
+65 KIDLSK
-74 TSEAKTDVKST
+74 TKDAKTNVKSA
-85 YTSDNAKIPSSTLYE
+85 YTSKSAKIPSSTLYE
-100 STWYNERVKVPNFSF
+100 STWYNERVKVPTFSF
-115 KDIPDEI
+115 RDVPDEI

-132 QNFCFPIKKRKSSS
+132 QNFCFPIKKIKSSS

-155 SGIDIALK
+155 SGIDIALN
-163 VGDSIY
+163 VGDPIH

-182 GGYGNCIVIRHH
+182 GGYGNCIVIRHY

-200 YGHLSKISVKI
+200 YGHLSKINVKV

-254 ETYNIKTSFLRI
+254 ETYSIKTSFLRI

-279 ANKKQQKSKLSKVDT
+279 ANKKTQKSKLSKVDKC
-294 YFEGK
+294 FENK
-299 PYISPNTL
+299 PYISPSTL
-307 IAKEMERVKKGEI
+307 IAKERKKIKAGEI
-320 PQYNFK
+320 PQY
-326 SQKQNTNTKAGHQY
+326 SVQTQKNDSSTKAGQQF
-340 IVAKK
+340 IVGNK
-345 GERLKDIA
+345 GEKLKDIA
-353 KRFKITLEELKKLN
+353 KRFNIPLESLKKMN
-367 PTIKDNVLKEKTK
+367 PSIKTTTLKEKTK

>member
-1 MQQIKTI
+1 MNSRKLIL
-8 IYTIL
+8 YTVL
-13 IISTQLLFAQN
+13 FLASFVSFAQN
-24 SGEKEKSAAR
+24 SEKKEKSAAR

-39 LYYIHTIKP
+39 LYYVHSIKP
-48 TLKNNQNIK
+48 QQKQQQKQEENA
-57 DTSNTSNT
+57 
-65 TDTKIDLKK
+65 KIDLSK
-74 TSEAKTDVKST
+74 TKEAKTNVKSA
-85 YTSDNAKIPSSTLYE
+85 YTSKNAKIPSSTLYE
-100 STWYNERVKVPNFSF
+100 STWYNERVKVPTFSF
-115 KDIPDEI
+115 RDVPDEI

-132 QNFCFPIKKRKSSS
+132 QNFCFPIKKIKSSS

-155 SGIDIALK
+155 SGIDIALN
-163 VGDSIY
+163 VGDPIH

-182 GGYGNCIVIRHH
+182 GGYGNCIVIRHY

-200 YGHLSKISVKI
+200 YGHLSKINVKV

-254 ETYNIKTSFLRI
+254 ETYSIKTSFLRI

-279 ANKKQQKSKLSKVDT
+279 ANKKTQKSKLSKVDKC
-294 YFEGK
+294 FENK

-307 IAKEMERVKKGEI
+307 IAKERKKIKAGEI
-320 PQYNFK
+320 PQY
-326 SQKQNTNTKAGHQY
+326 SVQTQKNDSSTKAGQQF
-340 IVAKK
+340 IVGNK
-345 GERLKDIA
+345 GEKLKDIA
-353 KRFKITLEELKKLN
+353 KRFNIPLESLKKMN
-367 PTIKDNVLKEKTK
+367 PNIKTTTLKEKTK

>member
-1 MQQIKTI
+1 MNSRKLIL
-8 IYTIL
+8 YTVL
-13 IISTQLLFAQN
+13 FLASFVSFAQN
-24 SGEKEKSAAR
+24 SEKKEKSAAR

-39 LYYIHTIKP
+39 LYYVHSIKP
-48 TLKNNQNIK
+48 QQKQQQKQEENA
-57 DTSNTSNT
+57 
-65 TDTKIDLKK
+65 KIDLSK
-74 TSEAKTDVKST
+74 TKEAKTNVKSA
-85 YTSDNAKIPSSTLYE
+85 YTSKSAKIPSSTLYE
-100 STWYNERVKVPNFSF
+100 STWYNERVKVPTFSF
-115 KDIPDEI
+115 RDVPDEI

-132 QNFCFPIKKRKSSS
+132 QNFCFPIKKIKSSS

-155 SGIDIALK
+155 SGIDIALN
-163 VGDSIY
+163 VGDPIH

-182 GGYGNCIVIRHH
+182 GGYGNCIVIRHY

-200 YGHLSKISVKI
+200 YGHLSKINVKV

-254 ETYNIKTSFLRI
+254 ETYSIKTSFLRI

-279 ANKKQQKSKLSKVDT
+279 ANKKTQKSKLSKVDKC
-294 YFEGK
+294 FENK
-299 PYISPNTL
+299 PYISPSTL
-307 IAKEMERVKKGEI
+307 IAKERKKIKAGEI
-320 PQYNFK
+320 PQY
-326 SQKQNTNTKAGHQY
+326 SVQTQKNDSSTKAGQQF
-340 IVAKK
+340 IVGNK
-345 GERLKDIA
+345 GEKLKDIA
-353 KRFKITLEELKKLN
+353 KRFNIPLESLKKMN
-367 PTIKDNVLKEKTK
+367 PNIKTTTLKEKTK

>member
-1 MQQIKTI
+1 MNSKKLIL
-8 IYTIL
+8 YTVL
-13 IISTQLLFAQN
+13 FLASFVSFAQN
-24 SGEKEKSAAR
+24 SEKKEKSAAR

-39 LYYIHTIKP
+39 LYYVHSIKP
-48 TLKNNQNIK
+48 QQKQQQKQEENA
-57 DTSNTSNT
+57 
-65 TDTKIDLKK
+65 KIDLSK
-74 TSEAKTDVKST
+74 TKDAKTNVKSA
-85 YTSDNAKIPSSTLYE
+85 YTSKSAKIPSSTLYE
-100 STWYNERVKVPNFSF
+100 STWYNERVKVPTFSF
-115 KDIPDEI
+115 KDVPDEI

-132 QNFCFPIKKRKSSS
+132 QNFCFPIKKIKSSS

-155 SGIDIALK
+155 SGIDIALN
-163 VGDSIY
+163 VGDPIH

-182 GGYGNCIVIRHH
+182 GGYGNCIVIRHY

-200 YGHLSKISVKI
+200 YGHLSKINVKV

-254 ETYNIKTSFLRI
+254 ETYSIKTSFLRI

-279 ANKKQQKSKLSKVDT
+279 ANRKTQKSKLSKVDKC
-294 YFEGK
+294 FENK

-307 IAKEMERVKKGEI
+307 IAKERKKIKAGEI
-320 PQYNFK
+320 PQY
-326 SQKQNTNTKAGHQY
+326 SVQTQKNDSSTKAGQQF
-340 IVAKK
+340 IVGNK
-345 GERLKDIA
+345 GEKLKDIA
-353 KRFKITLEELKKLN
+353 KRFNIPLESLKKMN
-367 PTIKDNVLKEKTK
+367 PNIKTTTLKEKTK

>member
-1 MQQIKTI
+1 MNSKKLIL
-8 IYTIL
+8 YTVL
-13 IISTQLLFAQN
+13 FLASFVSFAQN
-24 SGEKEKSAAR
+24 SEKKEKSAAR

-39 LYYIHTIKP
+39 LYYVHSIKP
-48 TLKNNQNIK
+48 QQKQQQKQEENA
-57 DTSNTSNT
+57 
-65 TDTKIDLKK
+65 KIDLSK
-74 TSEAKTDVKST
+74 TKDAKTNVKSA
-85 YTSDNAKIPSSTLYE
+85 YTSKSAKIPSSTLYE
-100 STWYNERVKVPNFSF
+100 STWYNERVKVPTFSF
-115 KDIPDEI
+115 KDVPDEI

-132 QNFCFPIKKRKSSS
+132 QNFCFPIKKIKSSS

-155 SGIDIALK
+155 SGIDIALN
-163 VGDSIY
+163 VGDPIH

-182 GGYGNCIVIRHH
+182 GGYGNCIVIRHY

-200 YGHLSKISVKI
+200 YGHLSKINVKV

-254 ETYNIKTSFLRI
+254 ETYSIKTSFLRI

-279 ANKKQQKSKLSKVDT
+279 ANKKTQKSKLSKVDKC
-294 YFEGK
+294 FENK

-307 IAKEMERVKKGEI
+307 IAKERKKIKAGEI
-320 PQYNFK
+320 PQY
-326 SQKQNTNTKAGHQY
+326 SVQTQKNDSSTKAGQQF
-340 IVAKK
+340 IVGNK
-345 GERLKDIA
+345 GEKLKDIA
-353 KRFKITLEELKKLN
+353 KRFNIPLESLKKMN
-367 PTIKDNVLKEKTK
+367 PSIKTTTLKEKTK

>member
-1 MQQIKTI
+1 MNSKKLLL
-8 IYTIL
+8 YTVL
-13 IISTQLLFAQN
+13 FLASFVSFAQN
-24 SGEKEKSAAR
+24 SEKKEKSAAR

-39 LYYIHTIKP
+39 LYYVHSIKP
-48 TLKNNQNIK
+48 QQKQQQKQEENA
-57 DTSNTSNT
+57 
-65 TDTKIDLKK
+65 KIDLSK
-74 TSEAKTDVKST
+74 TKDAKTNVKSA
-85 YTSDNAKIPSSTLYE
+85 YTSKSAKIPSSTLYE
-100 STWYNERVKVPNFSF
+100 STWYNERVKVPTFSF
-115 KDIPDEI
+115 RDVPDEI

-132 QNFCFPIKKRKSSS
+132 QNFCFPIKKIKSSS

-155 SGIDIALK
+155 SGIDIALN
-163 VGDSIY
+163 VGDPIH

-182 GGYGNCIVIRHH
+182 GGYGNCIVIRHY

-200 YGHLSKISVKI
+200 YGHLSKINVKV

-254 ETYNIKTSFLRI
+254 ETYSIKTSFLRI

-279 ANKKQQKSKLSKVDT
+279 ANKKTQKSKLSKVDKC
-294 YFEGK
+294 FENK

-307 IAKEMERVKKGEI
+307 IAKERKKIKAGEI
-320 PQYNFK
+320 PQY
-326 SQKQNTNTKAGHQY
+326 SVQTQKNDSSTKAGQQF
-340 IVAKK
+340 IVGNK
-345 GERLKDIA
+345 GEKLKDIA
-353 KRFKITLEELKKLN
+353 KRFNIPLESLKKMN
-367 PTIKDNVLKEKTK
+367 PNIKTTTLKEKTK

>member
-1 MQQIKTI
+1 MNSRKLIL
-8 IYTIL
+8 YTVL
-13 IISTQLLFAQN
+13 FLASFVSFAQN
-24 SGEKEKSAAR
+24 SEKKEKSAAR

-39 LYYIHTIKP
+39 LYYVHSIKP
-48 TLKNNQNIK
+48 QQKQQQKQEENA
-57 DTSNTSNT
+57 
-65 TDTKIDLKK
+65 KIDLSK
-74 TSEAKTDVKST
+74 TKDAKTNVKSA
-85 YTSDNAKIPSSTLYE
+85 YTSKSAKIPSSTLYE
-100 STWYNERVKVPNFSF
+100 STWYNERVKVPTFSF
-115 KDIPDEI
+115 RDVPDEI
-122 VLRLIDPDKG
+122 DLRLMDPDKG
-132 QNFCFPIKKRKSSS
+132 QHFCFPIKKIKSSS

-155 SGIDIALK
+155 SGIDIALN
-163 VGDSIY
+163 VGDPIH

-182 GGYGNCIVIRHH
+182 GGYGNCIVIRHY

-200 YGHLSKISVKI
+200 YGHLSKINVKV

-254 ETYNIKTSFLRI
+254 ETYSIKTSFLRI

-279 ANKKQQKSKLSKVDT
+279 ANKKTQKSKLSKVDKC
-294 YFEGK
+294 FENK

-307 IAKEMERVKKGEI
+307 IAKERKKIKAGEI
-320 PQYNFK
+320 PQY
-326 SQKQNTNTKAGHQY
+326 SVQTQKNDSSTKAGQQF
-340 IVAKK
+340 IVGNK
-345 GERLKDIA
+345 GEKLKDIA
-353 KRFKITLEELKKLN
+353 KRFNIPLESLKKMN
-367 PTIKDNVLKEKTK
+367 PSIKTTTLKEKTK

>member
-1 MQQIKTI
+1 MNSKKLIL
-8 IYTIL
+8 YTVL
-13 IISTQLLFAQN
+13 FLASFVSFAQN
-24 SGEKEKSAAR
+24 SEKKEKSAAR

-39 LYYIHTIKP
+39 LYYVHSIKP
-48 TLKNNQNIK
+48 QQKQQQKQEENA
-57 DTSNTSNT
+57 
-65 TDTKIDLKK
+65 KIDLSK
-74 TSEAKTDVKST
+74 TKDAKTNVKSA
-85 YTSDNAKIPSSTLYE
+85 YTSKSAKIPSSTLYE
-100 STWYNERVKVPNFSF
+100 STWYNERVKVPTFSF
-115 KDIPDEI
+115 KDVPDEI

-132 QNFCFPIKKRKSSS
+132 QNFCFPIKKIKSSS

-155 SGIDIALK
+155 SGIDIALN
-163 VGDSIY
+163 VGDPIH

-182 GGYGNCIVIRHH
+182 GGYGNCIVIRHY

-200 YGHLSKISVKI
+200 YGHLSKINVKV

-254 ETYNIKTSFLRI
+254 ETYSIKTSFLRI

-279 ANKKQQKSKLSKVDT
+279 ANKKTQKSKLSKVDK
-294 YFEGK
+294 YFENK
-299 PYISPNTL
+299 PYISPSTL
-307 IAKEMERVKKGEI
+307 IAKERKKIKAGEI
-320 PQYNFK
+320 PQY
-326 SQKQNTNTKAGHQY
+326 SVQTQKNDSSTKAGQQF
-340 IVAKK
+340 IVGNK
-345 GERLKDIA
+345 GEKLKDIA
-353 KRFKITLEELKKLN
+353 KRFNIPLESLKKMN
-367 PTIKDNVLKEKTK
+367 PNIKTTTLKEKTK